1 VSAEVVR
8 RVVIRAALA
17 AALIL
22 LVSSV
27 SAAADTVS
35 FSTPCNPATAE
46 VTVDSVSPINGA
58 PLFLPNGV
66 AWVDY
71 FGIPVAFSPFTL
83 QPIPGTKPLLWV
95 ADWAFPNPSSLLA
108 GQYTLHVL
116 LQGNPAA
123 FGLPL
128 ALFVFITLSDTA
140 TINPSLP
147 YGCTPTAI
155 ATSALAARAETRP
168 PVSVLA
174 RRVRAL
180 RRTSGSWFGRSF
192 APRSNYPRA
201 RLCGQTVCV
210 QLRAGER
217 WKPVT
222 GG

>member
-1 VSAEVVR
+1 VT
-8 RVVIRAALA
+8 RAALA

-27 SAAADTVS
+27 SADADTVS

-46 VTVDSVSPINGA
+46 VTVDSVSPINGD

-83 QPIPGTKPLLWV
+83 QPIMGTRPLLWV
-95 ADWAFPNPSSLLA
+95 FQWAFPSPSSLLA

-123 FGLPL
+123 WGFPL
-128 ALFVFITLSDTA
+128 ALFVFTTLSATA

-147 YGCTPTAI
+147 YGCTPTA
-155 ATSALAARAETRP
+155 AAASASAARAVTRMP
-168 PVSVLA
+168 SASVLA

-192 APRSNYPRA
+192 APRPNYPRA
-201 RLCGQTVCV
+201 RLCGRTVCV

-222 GG
+222 NG